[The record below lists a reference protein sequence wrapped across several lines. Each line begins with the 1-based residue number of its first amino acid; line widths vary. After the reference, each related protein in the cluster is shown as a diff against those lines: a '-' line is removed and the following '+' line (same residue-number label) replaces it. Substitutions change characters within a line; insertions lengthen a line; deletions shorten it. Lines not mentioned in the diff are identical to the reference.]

1 MHRLEVVNYSQVSK
15 KYMLQSSLFQ
25 ISVTCELMLRI
36 SNDTLQLVEGRAVAY
51 EPLSSNFDW
60 KKIQEEL
67 QEMGESINCDVEFEE
82 VYEL

>member
-1 MHRLEVVNYSQVSK
+1 M
-15 KYMLQSSLFQ
+15 
-25 ISVTCELMLRI
+25 
-36 SNDTLQLVEGRAVAY
+36 EGRAVAY

>member
-1 MHRLEVVNYSQVSK
+1 MHRLEAVSYSRVSVIK
-15 KYMLQSSLFQ
+15 AKVYSSFTVHSCHL
-25 ISVTCELMLRI
+25 SLMHVI
-36 SNDTLQLVEGRAVAY
+36 LVEGRAVAY
-51 EPLSSNFDW
+51 EPLASNFDW

>member
-1 MHRLEVVNYSQVSK
+1 M
-15 KYMLQSSLFQ
+15 
-25 ISVTCELMLRI
+25 
-36 SNDTLQLVEGRAVAY
+36 EGRAVAY

-82 VYEL
+82 VYELWCVLCEGWYFQHSVNDGQDENGIQQHSDLQNLLPLT

>member
-1 MHRLEVVNYSQVSK
+1 M
-15 KYMLQSSLFQ
+15 
-25 ISVTCELMLRI
+25 
-36 SNDTLQLVEGRAVAY
+36 EGRAVAY

-60 KKIQEEL
+60 EKIQEEL